1 MFHHV
6 ENLLRKMPFM
16 PKSMR
21 KLDKIKIVSIALFL
35 SASTVKSQTATLAE
49 LNNFMKDAVFFT
61 DKYITPATDAAVYQ
75 AASSWVN
82 TPKKAKLWDFTLGI
96 HGNAFVVPKSDR
108 SFAISNDDLS
118 FFKIQNA
125 TSGETPSALGNN
137 QYLTLVGQLT
147 TDSSA
152 NPPKTTDIVLKT
164 PEGINMETVI
174 YPYAQASLGLLY
186 GTELI
191 AKYSP
196 KTHLKNVEYQVFGFG
211 LKHNLSQYFKNLEK
225 NNFHLSTLIGY
236 ANEDVTVAFLD
247 VKTDYG
253 DLGLNA
259 LNSKIDTWQLQF
271 NGSKEFK
278 KLELSA
284 GLILNTS
291 NFDYK
296 FKGSGNKILGL
307 DVQEE
312 LNKRLTSIY
321 KTKTNFIGEIAAR
334 YKMKYFYLQTSLAF
348 GKFINSNL
356 SIQYQFKKNKNKK

>member
-1 MFHHV
+1 
-6 ENLLRKMPFM
+6 M

-21 KLDKIKIVSIALFL
+21 KLVKIKIATIALIL
-35 SASTVKSQTATLAE
+35 SANNVKSQTATLGAE
-49 LNNFMKDAVFFT
+49 LNNFMNDAIFFT

-96 HGNAFVVPKSDR
+96 HGNAFVVPQSDR
-108 SFAISNDDLS
+108 SFAISNNDFS

-125 TSGETPSALGNN
+125 TSGNTPSALGNN

-147 TDSSA
+147 TNDLS
-152 NPPKTTDIVLKT
+152 NPIEKTDLTLKT
-164 PEGINMETVI
+164 PEGINMETII
-174 YPYAQASLGLLY
+174 YPYAQVSLGLLY
-186 GTELI
+186 GTEII

-196 KTHLKNVEYQVFGFG
+196 KTQLKNVEYQVFGMG
-211 LKHNLSQYFKNLEK
+211 LKHNLSQYFKKLEK
-225 NNFHLSTLIGY
+225 NNFHLSTLFAY
-236 ANEDVTVAFLD
+236 ANEDITVAFLD
-247 VKTDYG
+247 VKTAFG

-284 GLILNTS
+284 GFIMNTS
-291 NFDYK
+291 DFDYK
-296 FKGSGNKILGL
+296 LKGKNNKVLGL

-312 LNKRLTSIY
+312 LNKRLTTIY

-334 YKMKYFYLQTSLAF
+334 YKISQFYIQTSLAF

-356 SIQYQFKKNKNKK
+356 SIQYQFNKAKK

>member
-1 MFHHV
+1 MFRQ
-6 ENLLRKMPFM
+6 EEILSRKMPFM

-21 KLDKIKIVSIALFL
+21 KTVLIKIAVISLFF
-35 SASTVKSQTATLAE
+35 SANQVKSQNATLGAE
-49 LNNFMKDAVFFT
+49 LNNFMNDAVFFT

-82 TPKKAKLWDFTLGI
+82 TPRKAKLWDFTLGI

-108 SFAISNDDLS
+108 SFAISNSDFK
-118 FFKIQNA
+118 FFQIENA
-125 TSGETPSALGNN
+125 TSGITPSALGNN

-147 TDSSA
+147 TDDST
-152 NPPKTTDIVLKT
+152 NPPTTTAVTLKT

-174 YPYAQASLGLLY
+174 YPYAQASLGLFY
-186 GTELI
+186 GTEFI

-196 KTHLKNVEYQVFGFG
+196 KTQLKNVEYQVFGFG
-211 LKHNLSQYFKNLEK
+211 LKHNLSQYFKNLDKK
-225 NNFHLSTLIGY
+225 NIHLSALVGY
-236 ANEDVTVAFLD
+236 ANEDITVAFLD
-247 VKTDYG
+247 VKTAYG

-259 LNSKIDTWQLQF
+259 LSSKIDTWQLQF

-284 GLILNTS
+284 GVIMNTS

-296 FKGSGNKILGL
+296 LKGKNNKVLGL

-321 KTKTNFIGEIAAR
+321 KTKVNYIGEIAAR
-334 YKMKYFYLQTSLAF
+334 YKISHFYLQTSLAF
-348 GKFINSNL
+348 GKFVNSNL
-356 SIQYQFKKNKNKK
+356 SIQYQFNKNKK